1 MAVSLHIMFVC
12 SSFYEKSSQ
21 NDCNTDVILCAVL
34 LHEQNNDLPIS
45 WPQLFRLKTFRE
57 AKI

>member
-1 MAVSLHIMFVC
+1 MAVSLQIIFIC

-21 NDCNTDVILCAVL
+21 NDCNTDLILCAVL

-45 WPQLFRLKTFRE
+45 CPQLFRLKTFHE